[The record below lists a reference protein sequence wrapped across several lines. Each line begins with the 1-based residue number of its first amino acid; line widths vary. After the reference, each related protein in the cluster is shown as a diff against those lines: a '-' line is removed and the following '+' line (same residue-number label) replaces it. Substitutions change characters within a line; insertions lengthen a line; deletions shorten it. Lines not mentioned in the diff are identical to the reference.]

1 MNKKFVKENKKVLRE
16 FISNIVAAALGAKG
30 LRDIDKVIDANPELK
45 RKKAEINKSA
55 QELTTRIKKFI
66 EDNPQD
72 AKRLK
77 KKYSQYLKRYK

>member
-45 RKKAEINKSA
+45 RKK
-55 QELTTRIKKFI
+55 QR
-66 EDNPQD
+66 
-72 AKRLK
+72 
-77 KKYSQYLKRYK
+77 

>member
-30 LRDIDKVIDANPELK
+30 LRDIDKVIDATPELK

-77 KKYSQYLKRYK
+77 KKYSHYLKRYK

>member
-55 QELTTRIKKFI
+55 QELKNLLMIIHKTQK
-66 EDNPQD
+66 D
-72 AKRLK
+72 
-77 KKYSQYLKRYK
+77 

>member
-66 EDNPQD
+66 EDNPKD

-77 KKYSQYLKRYK
+77 KKYSHYLKRYK